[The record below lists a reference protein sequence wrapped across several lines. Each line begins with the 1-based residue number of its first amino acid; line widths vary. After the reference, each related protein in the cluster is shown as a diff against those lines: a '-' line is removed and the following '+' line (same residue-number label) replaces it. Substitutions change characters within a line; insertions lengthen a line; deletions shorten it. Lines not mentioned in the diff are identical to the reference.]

1 MLDLLLAILCS
12 TAVSLVMRLSEA
24 RIQSKTGLL
33 AVNYLVCLIPAALY
47 LPPAGPFPAG
57 EGLPAALGMGCVG
70 GFLYLAGF
78 LLLQWNIGVNG
89 VALSSTFMKL
99 GVLVPT
105 ALSFLLFGEVPGA
118 AQVLGFVLALAAI
131 LMINLE
137 KGAGRANHRLGLI
150 LLLCIGGCTD
160 FLSKLYEQYGDPAL
174 ENHFLFYIFA
184 VAVLLCLGVAAV
196 QRQRI
201 GKWEVLFGLLLGVPN
216 YFSSR
221 FLLRALAT
229 VPAIV
234 AYPTCNVGVIV
245 AVGLAGVLLFHEPL
259 TRRRAA
265 AMGIILAALALLN
278 L

>member
-1 MLDLLLAILCS
+1 MLDLLMAILCS
-12 TAVSLVMRLSEA
+12 TAVSLVMRLSET

-33 AVNYLVCLIPAALY
+33 AVNYLVCLLPAALY
-47 LPPAGPFPAG
+47 LPTGPFPA
-57 EGLPAALGMGCVG
+57 ERGLPVALGMGCVG
-70 GFLYLAGF
+70 GFLYLASF
-78 LLLQWNIGVNG
+78 LLLQWNIGTNG

-118 AQVLGFVLALAAI
+118 AQLLGFVLALAAI

-150 LLLCIGGCTD
+150 LLLCVGGCTD

-184 VAVLLCLGVAAV
+184 VAVGLCLAVAAV
-196 QRQRI
+196 QHQPI
-201 GKWEVLFGLLLGVPN
+201 GRWEILFGLLLGVPN

-221 FLLRALAT
+221 FLLRALST

-245 AVGLAGVLLFHEPL
+245 AVGLAGVLLFREPL

-265 AMGIILAALALLN
+265 AMGIIVAALALLN